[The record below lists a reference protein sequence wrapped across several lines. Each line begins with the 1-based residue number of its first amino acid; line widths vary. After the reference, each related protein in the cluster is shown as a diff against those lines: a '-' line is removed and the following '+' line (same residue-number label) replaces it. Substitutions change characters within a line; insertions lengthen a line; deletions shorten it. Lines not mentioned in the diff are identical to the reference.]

1 MICNVKRLGVSQVEQ
16 RTEGVSV
23 SGQRRGKGEA
33 LSDSLEIGLIDLW
46 VTRKMGRKLVGGY
59 LGGRVDEDLETGE
72 GK

>member
-46 VTRKMGRKLVGGY
+46 GDQEDGKKVGGG
-59 LGGRVDEDLETGE
+59 LFRRKSG
-72 GK
+72 